1 MSISLQGCAQ
11 CGARQYPP
19 RDLCRVCLADALA
32 PVEETGEGRLVVS
45 AIVHRS
51 LEPDFAG
58 DLPLRIG
65 TVHLDCGLRI
75 IAFVDAGLADG
86 APVRLRQEAGRDG
99 AALWYAG
106 VLEAGA

>member
-1 MSISLQGCAQ
+1 MTITLQGCAQ

-19 RDLCRVCLADALA
+19 RDLCRACLADALG
-32 PVEETGEGRLVVS
+32 PVEETSEGRLIVS

-75 IAFVDAGLADG
+75 VVFVDAGLADG
-86 APVRLRQEAGRDG
+86 QSVRLRQEAGADG
-99 AALWYAG
+99 VALWHAGAPEAG
-106 VLEAGA
+106 V